1 MAVYTTITK
10 DELIIFLKNY
20 DIGNLISF
28 EGILE
33 GVENS
38 NYKIITSEKNFILTI
53 FEKRVN
59 GKELPFLVELQKY
72 LSNKNIKC
80 PKPIS
85 DKDNNYINTIQNKNC
100 IIMSFLKGQK
110 LKNSSPQHC
119 YQVGQELAKMHQ
131 QTKDFF
137 LYRKKWCSKLI
148 KKK

>member
-10 DELIIFLKNY
+10 NELIIFLKNY

-38 NYKIITSEKNFILTI
+38 NYKIITTENNFILTI

-59 GKELPFLVELQKY
+59 GKDLPFFVKLKKHLAQK
-72 LSNKNIKC
+72 NFMC

-85 DKDNNYINTIQNKNC
+85 NKNGDYIN
-100 IIMSFLKGQK
+100 F
-110 LKNSSPQHC
+110 
-119 YQVGQELAKMHQ
+119 
-131 QTKDFF
+131 
-137 LYRKKWCSKLI
+137 
-148 KKK
+148 